1 VIIYDLRCKNGHKF
15 EGWFGNI
22 SAFEEQKS
30 QKLIACPV
38 CGDSDTEKIPSSV
51 NFLGKGV
58 KASGEKNKKEIS
70 ALKVVHLF
78 HEYLE
83 KNFDEVGDKFSE
95 VALKMHY
102 GEQES
107 RNIKGSTTKD
117 QEELLREE
125 GVQFI
130 KIPPPPKFDS

>member
-1 VIIYDLRCKNGHKF
+1 MIIYDLRCKNGHKF